1 MENEATG
8 SGLRIRVDHVALKGI
23 VTAIP
28 ESEIKNDAFHSQFG
42 ETAVKEI
49 VKMIGVQTR
58 RHSNELQTTAD
69 FCQASAQK
77 LMTELGWSPDSID
90 AIVFVSQTP
99 DYRLPATACALQA
112 RLNLRTSCAAL
123 DVNLGCSGYVYGL
136 WLASKL
142 IDGIAVRRVLLLA
155 GDTSSKLINPADRAT
170 AMLFGDAGSATALE
184 FNRDAP
190 TSHFI
195 LGTDGAG
202 EKNLIIAD
210 GAYRKFEHN
219 DVRLNDADPSC
230 LFMDGAEVFNFT
242 LKSVPLLVNDL
253 LAFSGIQQDA
263 VSWFFFHQANQFM
276 LKHIIKK
283 LKLPIEKAPINIHRF
298 GNTSSASIPLV
309 MTDVGSERA
318 LNGAVVMTGFG
329 VGYSWAS
336 ALINVDQMQVN
347 ALIEI

>member
-28 ESEIKNDAFHSQFG
+28 ESEIKNDAFHSRFG
-42 ETAVKEI
+42 ETAVDDI

-77 LMTELGWSPDSID
+77 LIAELGWAPESID

-99 DYRLPATACALQA
+99 DYRLPATACALQS
-112 RLNLRTSCAAL
+112 RLKLRTSCAAL

-155 GDTSSKLINPADRAT
+155 GDTSSKLINPNDRAT

-184 FNRDAP
+184 FDQEAHTSYFLPIGRVLLLAGDTSSKLINPNDRATAMLFGDAGSATALEFDQEAH
-190 TSHFI
+190 TSYFL
-195 LGTDGAG
+195 LGTD
-202 EKNLIIAD
+202 
-210 GAYRKFEHN
+210 
-219 DVRLNDADPSC
+219 
-230 LFMDGAEVFNFT
+230 
-242 LKSVPLLVNDL
+242 
-253 LAFSGIQQDA
+253 
-263 VSWFFFHQANQFM
+263 
-276 LKHIIKK
+276 
-283 LKLPIEKAPINIHRF
+283 
-298 GNTSSASIPLV
+298 
-309 MTDVGSERA
+309 
-318 LNGAVVMTGFG
+318 
-329 VGYSWAS
+329 
-336 ALINVDQMQVN
+336 
-347 ALIEI
+347 